1 MPPRRRTPCPTIDV
15 VQKAISEN
23 KQAKAT
29 VRRHLR
35 FCPGGVENKKAL
47 ENLGPRAYQAVLNA
61 SVQEIVAAGNK
72 KIAVYAGK
80 VVKGLEKKM
89 TKFYERHPLAKDV
102 SSVRRVSIPRAVNP
116 MQPARAASRRPATT
130 IRARVPSR

>member
-1 MPPRRRTPCPTIDV
+1 MPPRTRCPTIDV
-15 VQKAISEN
+15 VQKAINEN

-89 TKFYERHPLAKDV
+89 TKFYERHPSAKDV
-102 SSVRRVSIPRAVNP
+102 SVRRVSVPRAVNP
-116 MQPARAASRRPATT
+116 MQPARAASRRPATAT
-130 IRARVPSR
+130 RARVPSK